1 MVVTVDGFVV
11 EGLVVEGVVVATS
24 IGVRSERVVDGIVST
39 EEDEGRESGPPGD
52 EPCPSWPETVPSM
65 TKVAGSLSLE
75 AATKSAR
82 ETIAVRENM
91 AAPKSARRRRGTRSL
106 SIYKQRACRDALST
120 HWTDSGLKK

>member
-1 MVVTVDGFVV
+1 MT
-11 EGLVVEGVVVATS
+11 TS
-24 IGVRSERVVDGIVST
+24 IGVRSEGIEDGVVSSV
-39 EEDEGRESGPPGD
+39 EDEGRESGPPGD
-52 EPCPSWPETVPSM
+52 EPCPSWPETVPSI

-120 HWTDSGLKK
+120 HRADSGLKK